1 MTAAM
6 IRQAEQIATNYFKE
20 QVVSSYAIIGKGSVN
35 QIAVVETDSM
45 KAVIRMNGISTYEDY
60 VKEQWCMNQ
69 AALIGVP
76 GPKVLS
82 VGKTE
87 DCAYMI
93 QTFVAGDNGVD
104 SVQPKASIWRQIGEY
119 AKQIHAIR
127 TEGYGERLAD
137 PDRGLFLSPLHEG
150 FDGSWRSFVQYN
162 RDSLTEDDRLLELG
176 VITVSESSKA
186 ELLFESFQ
194 SSALDF
200 GLNHGDLSL
209 KNTVVDPQGR
219 VHLLDWGSAEVN
231 LVPYRDFMEPL
242 RYVEN
247 GQLDEPSF
255 RAFLEGYGLNQR
267 EYAEMQHELNGY
279 RLLIAFDK
287 LRWAID
293 KKPDLI
299 SDYADYAHRIA
310 KKVLK

>member
-1 MTAAM
+1 MTATM
-6 IRQAEQIATNYFKE
+6 NRKAEQIASDYFEE

-35 QIAVVETDSM
+35 QIAVVETVSM
-45 KAVIRMNGISTYEDY
+45 KAVIRMNGISAYDDY
-60 VKEQWCMNQ
+60 VKEQWCINQ
-69 AALIGVP
+69 AALIGIP
-76 GPKVLS
+76 GPDVLS

-87 DCAYMI
+87 ECAYMI
-93 QTFVAGDNGVD
+93 QTFVEGDNGED
-104 SVQPKASIWRQIGEY
+104 SAQPKAAIWRQIGEY
-119 AKQIHAIR
+119 AKRIHGIR
-127 TEGYGERLAD
+127 TEGYGEQLTD
-137 PDRGLFLSPLHEG
+137 PDRGLFRSPPHNG

-162 RDSLTEDDRLLELG
+162 RDSLTGDDRLLELG
-176 VITVSESSKA
+176 VITVSESRKA
-186 ELLFESFQ
+186 ELLFESFR
-194 SSALDF
+194 SAPLDF

-231 LVPYRDFMEPL
+231 LVPYRDFIEPL
-242 RYVEN
+242 RYMEN
-247 GQLDEPSF
+247 GQLEAPFFS
-255 RAFLEGYGLNQR
+255 AFLEGYGLNQR
-267 EYAEMQHELNGY
+267 EYDDMQHELNGY

-299 SDYADYAHRIA
+299 HDYADYAHRIA